1 MTSTQSRPYR
11 IGQIL
16 GVAGGGCVVG
26 IPRGDSREGITCA
39 REKLVAPRPP
49 PRRAPAPRPLQGRP
63 RAAPR
68 RRAGS
73 KAAAPAT
80 SSGIRRPA
88 WSSAASG
95 AGPAR
100 SSTVAGPCCCSR
112 STRPF
117 MRQLGDRIHTMVG
130 RLIGKRAIVTGAGQ
144 GVGRGIALAL
154 ANEGAAVLVAGRTLE
169 KVERTAQEIK
179 AAGGE
184 SLAVRCDVGVPDD
197 VAALF
202 GETVPDFG
210 GLDVLVNNAQSVPP
224 NRRLQDAL
232 IDDVELALNT
242 GPIATFRCMQAAF
255 PHLREG
261 GGSIVNLGSNT
272 AIEGAPLF
280 GAYAM

>member
-1 MTSTQSRPYR
+1 
-11 IGQIL
+11 
-16 GVAGGGCVVG
+16 
-26 IPRGDSREGITCA
+26 
-39 REKLVAPRPP
+39 
-49 PRRAPAPRPLQGRP
+49 
-63 RAAPR
+63 
-68 RRAGS
+68 
-73 KAAAPAT
+73 
-80 SSGIRRPA
+80 
-88 WSSAASG
+88 
-95 AGPAR
+95 
-100 SSTVAGPCCCSR
+100 
-112 STRPF
+112 
-117 MRQLGDRIHTMVG
+117 MVG

-154 ANEGAAVLVAGRTLE
+154 AKEGAAVLVAGRTLE

-280 GAYAM
+280 GAYAMAKEGIRGLSRVAAREWGRFGIRVNVICPFGDSPSAVEFNDEHPDAAKAILRSTPLGRMGDCEQDIGRAVASLVSEDMSYLTGATLMLDGGLTIRA